1 MAYLIINK
9 DEDGLRHEMRSR
21 YRGGM
26 YRNDGYSPTMHEGAE
41 HWYRKGYVHGHEDAE
56 EEMDMRRSRD
66 KMGRF
71 I

>member
-1 MAYLIINK
+1 MGYLIINK

-26 YRNDGYSPTMHEGAE
+26 YRQDGYSPMMRDDSE
-41 HWYRKGYVHGHEDAE
+41 HWYKKGYMHGHEDAE
-56 EEMDMRRSRD
+56 EEMDMRRQRDSR
-66 KMGRF
+66 GRY